1 VDKESAISSAQNKR
15 ARGNRRRTDIYRER
29 NRATLAVK
37 NKHVCD
43 DNSDEQRLLVF
54 FFFFCEEKNNF
65 FIIIEESNPS
75 SRFRDGIE
83 QRVSIRRVLAWN
95 RDADA
100 GRVGV

>member
-1 VDKESAISSAQNKR
+1 MHLPRITSAR
-15 ARGNRRRTDIYRER
+15 AETDDAKIHIYTYRER
-29 NRATLAVK
+29 NRATLVK
-37 NKHVCD
+37 HKHVCD
-43 DNSDEQRLLVF
+43 DNSDERRILVF

-65 FIIIEESNPS
+65 FFFFIIIEESNPS
-75 SRFRDGIE
+75 SRLRDGIE